1 LQNNVSARFVGS
13 EQARA
18 LELAEVADIKHLA
31 AVGQDLE
38 RRARLVRELVQVKG
52 LSRSAVR
59 RRGDRVAR

>member
-38 RRARLVRELVQVKG
+38 RRAG
-52 LSRSAVR
+52 SSGNSSR
-59 RRGDRVAR
+59 